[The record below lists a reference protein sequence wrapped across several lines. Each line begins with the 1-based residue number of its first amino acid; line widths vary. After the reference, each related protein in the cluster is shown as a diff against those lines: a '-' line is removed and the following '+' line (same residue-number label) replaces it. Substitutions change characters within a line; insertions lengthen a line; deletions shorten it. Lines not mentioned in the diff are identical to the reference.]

1 MQTSTGISKSLESRI
16 QMAKT
21 HQRENANAVQTLS
34 ISDLIFVFG
43 FR

>member
-16 QMAKT
+16 KMAKT
-21 HQRENANAVQTLS
+21 RQRENANAVQILS